1 MLSDFAIIV
10 VVVATALSTPTQYI
24 EYTGY
29 DHGRKEPC
37 VGKDFKGIRL

>member
-1 MLSDFAIIV
+1 MLSDIAIIV
-10 VVVATALSTPTQYI
+10 FDVATALSTPTQYI

-29 DHGRKEPC
+29 DHGWKEPC